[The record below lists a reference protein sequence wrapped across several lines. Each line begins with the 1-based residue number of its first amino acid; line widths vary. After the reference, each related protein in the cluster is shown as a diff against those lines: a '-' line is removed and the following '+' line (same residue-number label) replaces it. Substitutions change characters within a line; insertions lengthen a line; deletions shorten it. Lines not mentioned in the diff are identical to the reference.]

1 MLGIEAVKFL
11 AYFLIIA
18 ALVRVVTAY
27 ILERNPDSSLG
38 KSLAFIH

>member
-1 MLGIEAVKFL
+1 MLGVEAIKFL

-18 ALVRVVTAY
+18 ALIRVVTAA
-27 ILERNPDSSLG
+27 ILDRNPDSSLG